1 MKYFFLSLFV
11 FLFTACQSQP
21 QTLNNPQLPKPK
33 PNADLSAGTF
43 KGEASICGNALGQTS
58 FGPVQFPIE
67 LSVKQLQD
75 GSFSGFTVLKDN
87 SSRSSFLRE
96 IDGANTDGSIRLP
109 LVVNLCGE
117 NHELEL
123 LAVVNPANTLTVE
136 ALKQEGI
143 CGAELTIERFE
154 LKR

>member
-1 MKYFFLSLFV
+1 MKYFFLSLFI
-11 FLFTACQSQP
+11 LFVTACQTQP
-21 QTLNNPQLPKPK
+21 QSINNPQLPKPM
-33 PNADLSAGTF
+33 PNVDLSTGTF
-43 KGEASICGNALGQTS
+43 KGEASIVGQVLGQTS
-58 FGPVQFPIE
+58 FGPFQVPIE

-87 SSRSSFLRE
+87 ANTSSFLRE
-96 IDGANTDGSIRLP
+96 IDGANTNGSIRLP
-109 LVVNLCGE
+109 LTVNVCGE
-117 NHELEL
+117 NHEFEL
-123 LAVVNPANTLTVE
+123 LAVVNPANTLTFE